1 MAKDLKKDS
10 ENEGEFGDDYVV
22 ITDED
27 GQEYELELLDTI
39 PFEGK
44 EYRAFLPVS
53 EDDEPYEMI
62 LFRIVEEDGE
72 ELLEVIDDEDE
83 MERVYAAFMD
93 RLFDDDGEDEE
104 DEE

>member
-1 MAKDLKKDS
+1 MAKEP
-10 ENEGEFGDDYVV
+10 ENSREDEYGDDYVV

-53 EDDEPYEMI
+53 DDDEPYEMI
-62 LFRIVEEDGE
+62 LFRVVEEDGE
-72 ELLEVIDDEDE
+72 ELLEVIDDDDE
-83 MERVYAAFMD
+83 AERVYAAFME
-93 RLFDDDGEDEE
+93 RLFDEDEE
-104 DEE
+104 EE